1 MNLQTRKL
9 NIIAYLAQLQDES
22 FFEQLERLILK
33 NQSDIEPNY
42 EPFSLEQLIS
52 RIQISENDFE
62 QGKFQTQEELEK
74 NSNNWKCN
82 RRLDSSHSVS
92 SVWFIR

>member
-33 NQSDIEPNY
+33 NQSDIEPQHQS
-42 EPFSLEQLIS
+42 FSLEQLKS
-52 RIQISENDFE
+52 RIQRSENDFE
-62 QGKFQTQEELEK
+62 EGKFQTQEELEK
-74 NSNNWKCN
+74 SSSNW
-82 RRLDSSHSVS
+82 
-92 SVWFIR
+92 

>member
-74 NSNNWKCN
+74 NSNNW
-82 RRLDSSHSVS
+82 
-92 SVWFIR
+92 